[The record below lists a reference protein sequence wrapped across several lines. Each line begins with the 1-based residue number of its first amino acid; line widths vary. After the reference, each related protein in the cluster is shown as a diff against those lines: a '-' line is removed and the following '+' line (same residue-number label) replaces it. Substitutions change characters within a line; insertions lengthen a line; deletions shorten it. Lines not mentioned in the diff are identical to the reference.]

1 MSARPS
7 RGNRGR
13 TLVLDARWLMTG
25 IGRYTMNLLRE
36 LKPMDGSIHL
46 RTITTAQHAATV
58 SPFSDEVRV
67 VNAPIYTV
75 REQFV
80 MPLAARSSDLLH
92 VPHYNAPLLH
102 RGPLLV
108 TISDLTHILDTQFR
122 RTLKS
127 RLYAQPMLRIVAA
140 RADHIFTVSEYSKQR
155 IIEYLRVTPA
165 KVIVVHNGVAPGFHP
180 LDRASARQQTCSSFG
195 IDGPYILYVGNL
207 KPHKNVPGLLR
218 ALALLRAGNKLQ
230 HKLLIIGGDGLG
242 RAAVERLA
250 RDLGLGDYVVVRWS
264 VPEDRMA
271 KAYCGADLLILPS
284 FEEGFGLP
292 VLESM
297 ACGTPVVCSRAASL
311 PEVAD
316 GAASYFDPHIDADIA
331 GAIVRVLESSELQQ
345 LLRARGLARAARFTG
360 QQSARLHH
368 AVYREFLN

>member
-1 MSARPS
+1 MSVRPS

-58 SPFSDEVRV
+58 SPFSDQVRV

-155 IIEYLRVTPA
+155 IIEYLRVAPA
-165 KVIVVHNGVAPGFHP
+165 KVTVVHNGVAPEFHQ
-180 LDRASARQQTCSSFG
+180 LDHASARQQTCSSFG
-195 IDGPYILYVGNL
+195 IDGPYLLYVGNL

-218 ALALLRAGNKLQ
+218 ALALLRAGNKLE

-250 RDLGLGDYVVVRWS
+250 RDLGLGDDVVVRWS
-264 VPEDRMA
+264 VPEDSMA

-297 ACGTPVVCSRAASL
+297 ACGTPVACSRAASL

-316 GAASYFDPHIDADIA
+316 GAASYFDPHIEADIA
-331 GAIVRVLESSELQQ
+331 EAIVCVLESSEMQQ
-345 LLRARGLARAARFTG
+345 LLRARGLARAARFTR